1 MLYLTSIEAFSH
13 SASCIHPSARI
24 TPVRRHVIVIWRDFI
39 FEKEKKRRNGTRR
52 WTKKTPNSFFSFS
65 SRDDE
70 GDRKCGSSGTPVTST
85 GRPTT
90 TRHSSRQA
98 QTRRYSRPAAK
109 TQNLWANSISNNRKQ
124 NRQKRSTRCLRDFI
138 SLELTNLLLKG
149 VGSRRRRRRV
159 KCRIVSYNYFIR
171 FLTRIPAS
179 LLAWATPTAASRLT
193 LAVWAFPSE
202 DKYSTSS

>member
-1 MLYLTSIEAFSH
+1 MEQ
-13 SASCIHPSARI
+13 
-24 TPVRRHVIVIWRDFI
+24 
-39 FEKEKKRRNGTRR
+39 
-52 WTKKTPNSFFSFS
+52 
-65 SRDDE
+65 DDE
-70 GDRKCGSSGTPVTST
+70 IKKLQILFFFLFITRWWRGQGGKCGSSGTPVTST

-159 KCRIVSYNYFIR
+159 KCRIVSCNYFIR

>member
-70 GDRKCGSSGTPVTST
+70 GDRVGNVG
-85 GRPTT
+85 
-90 TRHSSRQA
+90 HLERQ
-98 QTRRYSRPAAK
+98 SRPPGD
-109 TQNLWANSISNNRKQ
+109 
-124 NRQKRSTRCLRDFI
+124 RQQQDT
-138 SLELTNLLLKG
+138 
-149 VGSRRRRRRV
+149 RRV
-159 KCRIVSYNYFIR
+159 KHKHNDIHAQPPRPKTYGPIQFPTIGNKTDKKGAPGVCVTLFPLSSQTCCWRGWAVVVVVVELSVGLCPTIISFV
-171 FLTRIPAS
+171 FLPEFR
-179 LLAWATPTAASRLT
+179 RLCWPGRRPQPR
-193 LAVWAFPSE
+193 LV
-202 DKYSTSS
+202 